1 MATLKDV
8 AALAGVSTATVSLAL
23 NGGPVNEKTRET
35 VKKAARQL
43 NYFPNKIGRMLKS
56 GRSNTIELVIL
67 TSGAVPNIVRGTS
80 LFHYLME
87 GILAVADEHKLAMRF
102 AVKSYEDDDVN
113 AYFSELV
120 GGRTVE
126 GVIIVPQFAQ
136 AQGFTQLLE
145 QAGFPFVMLR
155 PAAFGTDVSF
165 VDMGNYEGA
174 RMVAELLV
182 GCGARR
188 LGIINGPAIHVD
200 AIERERGFTET
211 LLDGGAARLV
221 VHDHSA
227 LAMDYA
233 EHRARKAFPA
243 LTVERASYRF
253 LQEGAIDVLVV
264 SHVLNELDE
273 AGRAELAGLVSR
285 AQIVVWVEPGT
296 HEVSRALAGWRE
308 RLRGE
313 GWLVAAPCTHA
324 AACGLFAPENERHWC
339 HFFASPPPEIFANSE
354 WVRFGQRAGID
365 LRSLPYSFLVL
376 DRRASA
382 PPAGVS
388 RILGEP
394 RIYKGYAKIFNC
406 DADGVSELNLQQR
419 ADKALFKA
427 LKRPRGPLL
436 YRWTRDGDKITAA
449 ERAG

>member
-1 MATLKDV
+1 MNLESLDWEVLDRLRATFLSDARTEGPYWHTLTDLECYDLTYAERIGWKWDAV
-8 AALAGVSTATVSLAL
+8 LDELRLRGWTAPAGATVL
-23 NGGPVNEKTRET
+23 
-35 VKKAARQL
+35 
-43 NYFPNKIGRMLKS
+43 
-56 GRSNTIELVIL
+56 
-67 TSGAVPNIVRGTS
+67 
-80 LFHYLME
+80 
-87 GILAVADEHKLAMRF
+87 DW
-102 AVKSYEDDDVN
+102 
-113 AYFSELV
+113 
-120 GGRTVE
+120 
-126 GVIIVPQFAQ
+126 
-136 AQGFTQLLE
+136 
-145 QAGFPFVMLR
+145 
-155 PAAFGTDVSF
+155 
-165 VDMGNYEGA
+165 
-174 RMVAELLV
+174 
-182 GCGARR
+182 GCGSGVAGRR
-188 LGIINGPAIHVD
+188 VVRFLSS
-200 AIERERGFTET
+200 
-211 LLDGGAARLV
+211 GAARLV

-233 EHRARKAFPA
+233 EHRARKGFPA

-253 LQEGAIDVLVV
+253 LQESAIDVLVV

-273 AGRAELAGLVSR
+273 TGRAELAGLVSR
-285 AQIVVWVEPGT
+285 AQAVLWVEPGT